1 MSAYYLKVYMFD
13 VLNTRPAL
21 PLDSILNEITSL
33 DVDTEALDEK
43 ELQAY
48 RMQLG
53 ALLNRTKTLMK
64 ETAKGT
70 PYVEASKV
78 QSYINTIL
86 SDAAQGKATKLS
98 SNSEFVD
105 VQNTTAYQDL
115 IKACVE
121 ASYFSSKTFGIKH
134 LSYQRNAIATAKT
147 LHELRQATKAICEPL
162 LYVQS
167 VSDDKEL
174 VQWLTDE
181 VETLS
186 NDLDEKTRI
195 LNEIMGIYEEGYSD
209 IVLYRNIKQAKKE
222 MNLTDVDIQKVF
234 NISKRKLA
242 SLKESIVSLE
252 NTELEVHE
260 CT

>member
-1 MSAYYLKVYMFD
+1 MFD
-13 VLNTRPAL
+13 VLNTRPSL
-21 PLDSILNEITSL
+21 PLDSILNEITNL

-53 ALLNRTKTLMK
+53 ALLTRTKSLMK
-64 ETAKGT
+64 DTAKGK
-70 PYVEASKV
+70 PFVDASKV
-78 QSYINTIL
+78 KVYVENIL
-86 SDAAQGKATKLS
+86 NDAAQGKATKLS

-121 ASYFSSKTFGIKH
+121 ESYFSSKTFGIKH
-134 LSYQRNAIATAKT
+134 LNYQRNAIATAKT

-162 LYVQS
+162 LFVQS
-167 VSDDKEL
+167 VSDDKEI
-174 VQWLTDE
+174 VQWLTNE
-181 VETLS
+181 VENLS
-186 NDLDEKTRI
+186 NDLDEKNRM
-195 LNEIMGIYEEGYSD
+195 LNSIMGIYEEGCSD

-222 MNLTDVDIQKVF
+222 LNLSDVDVLKVF

-242 SLKESIVSLE
+242 SLRENIVSLE
-252 NTELEVHE
+252 NEE
-260 CT
+260 CTSD

>member
-1 MSAYYLKVYMFD
+1 MFD

-21 PLDSILNEITSL
+21 PLDSILNEITNL
-33 DVDTEALDEK
+33 DVDTEALEEK

-70 PYVEASKV
+70 PYIEASKV

-134 LSYQRNAIATAKT
+134 LSYQRNAISNAKT

-162 LYVQS
+162 LYAQS
-167 VSDDKEL
+167 VSDDKEI
-174 VQWLTDE
+174 VQWLTSE

-195 LNEIMGIYEEGYSD
+195 LNEIMKVYEEGYSD
-209 IVLYRNIKQAKKE
+209 ITLYRNIQQAKKE
-222 MNLTDVDIQKVF
+222 LNLTDVEILKVF

-242 SLKESIVSLE
+242 SLKENIVLVESE
-252 NTELEVHE
+252 E
-260 CT
+260 CTLD

>member
-1 MSAYYLKVYMFD
+1 MFD

-21 PLDSILNEITSL
+21 PLDSVLNEITSL
-33 DVDTEALDEK
+33 DVDTEALEEK

-53 ALLNRTKTLMK
+53 ALLTRTKSLMK
-64 ETAKGT
+64 DTAKDK
-70 PYVEASKV
+70 PFVDASKV
-78 QSYINTIL
+78 KVYVENIL
-86 SDAAQGKATKLS
+86 KDAAQGKATKLS

-121 ASYFSSKTFGIKH
+121 ESYFSSKTFGIKH

-162 LYVQS
+162 LYVQN
-167 VSDDKEL
+167 VSDDKEI
-174 VQWLTDE
+174 VQWLTSE

-195 LNEIMGIYEEGYSD
+195 LNEIMKVYEEGYSD
-209 IVLYRNIKQAKKE
+209 IVLYRNIQQAKKE
-222 MNLTDVDIQKVF
+222 MNLTDVDVQKVF

>member
-1 MSAYYLKVYMFD
+1 MFD
-13 VLNTRPAL
+13 VLNTRPSL
-21 PLDSILNEITSL
+21 PLDSILNEITNL

-53 ALLNRTKTLMK
+53 ALLTRTKSLMK
-64 ETAKGT
+64 DTAKGK
-70 PYVEASKV
+70 PFVDASKV
-78 QSYINTIL
+78 KVYVENIL
-86 SDAAQGKATKLS
+86 NDAAQGKATKLS

-105 VQNTTAYQDL
+105 VLGGHNVVASLQNTTAYQDL

-121 ASYFSSKTFGIKH
+121 ESYFSSKTFGIKH
-134 LSYQRNAIATAKT
+134 LSYQRNAVANAKT

-167 VSDDKEL
+167 VSDDKEI

-186 NDLDEKTRI
+186 NDLDEKTRV
-195 LNEIMGIYEEGYSD
+195 LNEIMKVYEEGYSD
-209 IVLYRNIKQAKKE
+209 ITLYRNIKQAKKE
-222 MNLTDVDIQKVF
+222 LNLTDVEILKVF

-242 SLKESIVSLE
+242 SLKENIVSVE
-252 NTELEVHE
+252 SEE
-260 CT
+260 CTLD

>member
-1 MSAYYLKVYMFD
+1 MFD
-13 VLNTRPAL
+13 VLNTRSAL
-21 PLDSILNEITSL
+21 PLDSILNEITNL
-33 DVDTEALDEK
+33 DVDTEALEEN

-53 ALLNRTKTLMK
+53 ALLTRTKSLMK
-64 ETAKGT
+64 DTAKGK
-70 PYVEASKV
+70 PLVDAAKVKVYVES
-78 QSYINTIL
+78 IL
-86 SDAAQGKATKLS
+86 NDAAQGKPTKLS

-121 ASYFSSKTFGIKH
+121 ESFFSSKTFGIKH

-167 VSDDKEL
+167 VSDDKEI
-174 VQWLTDE
+174 VQWLTNE
-181 VETLS
+181 VENLS
-186 NDLDEKTRI
+186 NDLDEKNRM
-195 LNEIMGIYEEGYSD
+195 LNSIMGLYEDGAED

-222 MNLTDVDIQKVF
+222 LNLSDVDVLKVF

-242 SLKESIVSLE
+242 SLRENIVSLE
-252 NTELEVHE
+252 NEE
-260 CT
+260 CTLD

>member
-21 PLDSILNEITSL
+21 PLDSILNEITNL

-53 ALLNRTKTLMK
+53 ALLTRTKSLMK
-64 ETAKGT
+64 DTAKGK
-70 PYVEASKV
+70 PLVAADKVKVYVE
-78 QSYINTIL
+78 NIL
-86 SDAAQGKATKLS
+86 KDAAQGKATKLS

-121 ASYFSSKTFGIKH
+121 ESYFSSKTFGIKH
-134 LSYQRNAIATAKT
+134 LSYQRNAIANAKT

-167 VSDDKEL
+167 VSDDKEI
-174 VQWLTDE
+174 VQWLTSE

-195 LNEIMGIYEEGYSD
+195 LNEIMKVYEEGYSD
-209 IVLYRNIKQAKKE
+209 ITLYRNIQQAKKE
-222 MNLTDVDIQKVF
+222 LNLTDVEILKVF

-242 SLKESIVSLE
+242 SLRENIVSVE
-252 NTELEVHE
+252 SEE
-260 CT
+260 CTLD

>member
-1 MSAYYLKVYMFD
+1 MFD
-13 VLNTRPAL
+13 VLNTRSAL
-21 PLDSILNEITSL
+21 PLDSILNEITNL
-33 DVDTEALDEK
+33 DVDTEALEEN

-53 ALLNRTKTLMK
+53 ALLTRTKSLMK
-64 ETAKGT
+64 DTAKGK
-70 PYVEASKV
+70 PLVDAAKVKVYVES
-78 QSYINTIL
+78 IL
-86 SDAAQGKATKLS
+86 NDAAQGKPTKLS

-121 ASYFSSKTFGIKH
+121 ESFFSSKTFGIKH
-134 LSYQRNAIATAKT
+134 LSYQRNAIANAKT

-167 VSDDKEL
+167 VSDDKEI
-174 VQWLTDE
+174 VQWLTNE
-181 VETLS
+181 VENLS
-186 NDLDEKTRI
+186 NDLDEKNRM
-195 LNEIMGIYEEGYSD
+195 LNSIMGLYEDGAED

-222 MNLTDVDIQKVF
+222 LNLSDVDVLKVF

-242 SLKESIVSLE
+242 SLRENIVSLE
-252 NTELEVHE
+252 NEE
-260 CT
+260 CTLD